1 LRAAT
6 ELHAAVRI
14 IGLIFLQCIAHAS
27 DDENVLWTT
36 VIVPSLRSHM
46 AQTGSGGIQGMRSV
60 DRFTGALKYRCK
72 AAGKDVETSIQ
83 TDDMTLVQ
91 MNRMKLSVWCP
102 HCKDS
107 HSIRGSDAY
116 VDHMHAWK
124 AA

>member
-1 LRAAT
+1 
-6 ELHAAVRI
+6 
-14 IGLIFLQCIAHAS
+14 LQCFAHAS

-36 VIVPSLRSHM
+36 VIVPSLSGHM
-46 AQTGSGGIQGMRSV
+46 AQSDLGGIQGMRSV
-60 DRFTGALKYRCK
+60 AGITGALKYRCK

-107 HSIRGSDAY
+107 HSIKASEAY
-116 VDHMHAWK
+116 VDYMRAWK